1 MIQTISKNNIY
12 FYLQKLEHIES
23 PYEFLR
29 LWQSLKDDANLML
42 HAKLLRIVPH
52 KDINK
57 SK

>member
-1 MIQTISKNNIY
+1 MKTC

-29 LWQSLKDDANLML
+29 LWQSLKDDANLTL